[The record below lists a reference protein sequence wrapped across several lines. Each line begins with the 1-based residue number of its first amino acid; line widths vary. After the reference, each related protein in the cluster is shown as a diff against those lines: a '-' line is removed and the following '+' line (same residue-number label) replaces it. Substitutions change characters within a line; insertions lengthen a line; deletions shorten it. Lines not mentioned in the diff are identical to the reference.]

1 MRTDPD
7 ITPELIEALRDP
19 ATRDAGFD
27 LLAERCIRPLYRHA
41 RRIVAVHEDA
51 EDVVQETFVRAYD
64 RIGSFRGGAGELRV
78 WLWRIATRA
87 ALTALRRRRRHPF
100 ASLDEVSRELAGR
113 MEELCGPD
121 ADRELVRFRQA
132 VMELPLRQRLV
143 FDLRYREERSYREI
157 AEVLGGRAETHRVN
171 YHHAVETLKKRLKC
185 EL

>member
-7 ITPELIEALRDP
+7 ITPELIAALRDP

-27 LLAERCIRPLYRHA
+27 ALAERCIRPLYRHA

-64 RIGSFRGGAGELRV
+64 RIGSFRGGAGELRA
-78 WLWRIATRA
+78 WLWRIATNA
-87 ALTALRRRRRHPF
+87 ALAALRRRRRRLF

-121 ADRELVRFRQA
+121 ADRALVRFRQA

-143 FDLRYREERSYREI
+143 FDLRYWEERSYDEI
-157 AEVLGGRAETHRVN
+157 AAVLGGRAETHRVN
-171 YHHAVETLKKRLKC
+171 YHHAVETLKKRLNC